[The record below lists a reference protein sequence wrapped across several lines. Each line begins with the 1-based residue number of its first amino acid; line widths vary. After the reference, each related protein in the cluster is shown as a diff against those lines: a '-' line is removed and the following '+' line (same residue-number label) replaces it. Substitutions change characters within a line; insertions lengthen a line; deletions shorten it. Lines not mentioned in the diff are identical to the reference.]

1 MNDRWIGETIKANA
15 KKCRFCGEFLE
26 AGLAPDVAE
35 IAINT
40 LINPAS
46 GVATLGQK
54 VAVRMAESRKS

>member
-1 MNDRWIGETIKANA
+1 M
-15 KKCRFCGEFLE
+15 
-26 AGLAPDVAE
+26 AE

-46 GVATLGQK
+46 GVATLVQK